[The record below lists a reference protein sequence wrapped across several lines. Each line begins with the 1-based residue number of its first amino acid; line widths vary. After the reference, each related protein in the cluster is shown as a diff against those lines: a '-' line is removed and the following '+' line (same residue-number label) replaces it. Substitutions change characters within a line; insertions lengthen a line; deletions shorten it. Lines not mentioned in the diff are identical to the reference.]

1 MDDVTAASTLFAWL
15 DREVWLV
22 SAQAGTRRGGLIAT
36 LVSQASIV
44 PEQPRVLVAL
54 STQHFTHELVE
65 ESGAFALHLL
75 AEEQLEL
82 LWRFGLESGRDH
94 DKFAGL
100 DVTTAVT
107 GSPVLSDT
115 IGWLD
120 CRVET
125 KLNIGDRIL
134 YVAEVLEGKVTHFG
148 PPLTTKRLMERM
160 PTPRLTQMQRMRQ
173 DDSLRDAEAIESWR
187 MRRHSGG

>member
-36 LVSQASIV
+36 FVSQASIV
-44 PEQPRVLVAL
+44 PELPRVLVSL
-54 STQHFTHELVE
+54 STQNFTHELVE

-75 AEEQLEL
+75 AEEQFEL

-100 DVTTAVT
+100 EVATSLT
-107 GSPVLSDT
+107 GSPLLSNT

-125 KLNIGDRIL
+125 KLDIGDRIL
-134 YVAEVLEGKVTHFG
+134 YVAEVVEGKVTHFG
-148 PPLTTKRLMERM
+148 PPLTTKRLIERM
-160 PTPRLTQMQRMRQ
+160 PIPRLTQMQRMRQ
-173 DDSLRDAEAIESWR
+173 DDSLRDADAIESWR
-187 MRRHSGG
+187 LRRSAGG